1 MSRAFSDIAFT
12 PTVREVQTQMGSR
25 SKYEALDRAVDR
37 RDRLTPREVDFIEH
51 ADHFFQATVGETGW
65 PYVQH
70 RGGPEGFLRVI
81 DDRTIAYAD
90 FRGNVQYISVGNLI
104 GDDRVSLILMDYAN
118 KRRLKILGR
127 ARIVEAA
134 EDRALIDRVT
144 MQGYG
149 ATVERAVVIT
159 VEAWDWN
166 CPQHITERFTVA
178 QVQSVVAPLQE
189 EIERLRARQGERV
202 G

>member
-1 MSRAFSDIAFT
+1 MSRAYSDIAFT
-12 PTVREVQTQMGSR
+12 PAVREVQTRMGSR
-25 SKYEALDRAVDR
+25 SKYVAFDRAVDR
-37 RDRLTPREVDFIEH
+37 RDRLTPREIDFIGH
-51 ADHFFQATVGETGW
+51 ADHFFQATVGESGW

-70 RGGPEGFLRVI
+70 RGGPQGFLRVI

-90 FRGNVQYISVGNLI
+90 FRGNVQYISVGNLK

-127 ARIVEAA
+127 ARTVEAA
-134 EDRALIDRVT
+134 EDPVLIERVA
-144 MQGYG
+144 MPGYA
-149 ATVERAVVIT
+149 ATVERAVVIN

-178 QVQSVVAPLQE
+178 QVQAVVAPLQA
-189 EIERLRARQGERV
+189 EIERLRARLAERR
-202 G
+202 